1 MHYAIRHITRFAY
14 DAPIRESV
22 MEIRMQPRTE
32 MVQRCLRFE
41 LSTQPRA
48 HVSSYVD
55 PAGNIVHHF
64 DIPAEHTGLT
74 ITAESIVEFVGDVPA
89 PTAFDG
95 DAWTEVDTLASGAD
109 GWEMVLP
116 SEFARDTPL
125 LAEFAATLAVGRERA
140 PLAAVLALSDGVYRA
155 FEYRPQSTRVDSP
168 IDEALSSRQGVCQ
181 DFAHVLTALVRRL
194 GIPCRY
200 VSGYLF
206 HAKGERSAEGATHAW
221 VEALLPGSGW
231 VGIDPTSNVLAG
243 PRHVRVAVGRDY
255 ADVAPTRGVYKGVA
269 AGTLAVVVH
278 VSRDDLPPVSMRH
291 SPTLT
296 WTAPPPARL
305 GSEEQQQQQQQ
316 QQ

>member
-32 MVQRCLRFE
+32 LVQRCLRFE

-55 PAGNIVHHF
+55 PMGNMVHHF

-74 ITAESIVEFVGDVPA
+74 ITAESIVEFIADA
-89 PTAFDG
+89 PDPTPFDG
-95 DAWTEVDTLASGAD
+95 DAWAEVDRLAAAAD

-116 SEFARDTPL
+116 SEFARDTPML
-125 LAEFAATLAVGRERA
+125 IDFAGTLGIGRDRD
-140 PLAAVLALSDGVYRA
+140 PLAAVLALSEVVYRT

-168 IDEALSSRQGVCQ
+168 IDDALTSRQGVCQ
-181 DFAHVLTALVRRL
+181 DFAHVLIALVRRL

-206 HAKGERSAEGATHAW
+206 HARGERTAEGATHAW
-221 VEALLPGSGW
+221 VEALLPGNGW
-231 VGIDPTSNVLAG
+231 IGVDPTSNVLAG

-269 AGTLAVVVH
+269 AGTLAVAVH
-278 VSRDDLPPVSMRH
+278 VSRDDLPPVSMRY

-296 WTAPPPARL
+296 WTAPAAAPPRIQ
-305 GSEEQQQQQQQ
+305 GQEEQQQQ
-316 QQ
+316 